1 MKKALILMD
10 IIEINGTSNRAVPK
24 SFRGSSTIG
33 QDKSLDNSCFKT
45 LLLIFSFTLALF
57 SWEWRVDH
65 QNLKKKKRKK
75 ETQIYEVI
83 PLRKKFLFLSYI
95 SFSQGNEAHMLAVY
109 LRTPTSMKECFVKCK
124 YL

>member
-1 MKKALILMD
+1 MKKALILID

-33 QDKSLDNSCFKT
+33 QDKSLDISCFKT

-65 QNLKKKKRKK
+65 QNLKKKKERKK
-75 ETQIYEVI
+75 HKYM
-83 PLRKKFLFLSYI
+83 KSFL
-95 SFSQGNEAHMLAVY
+95 
-109 LRTPTSMKECFVKCK
+109 
-124 YL
+124 